1 MRGCGVLGGAGGGG
15 GKGFGV
21 YFGLVYSFQISLDD
35 VSVATCPY

>member
-1 MRGCGVLGGAGGGG
+1 MRGCGVVGVAGG